1 MSLERKLKVL
11 LEQTIAAT
19 INAATP
25 LLLAALGEVISQRSG
40 VINIGIEGMM
50 LMGALCGMSA
60 SFYTSGI
67 PLFAPWIGILAAG
80 TAGLLTAAIFAFL
93 AIRLRGDQV
102 IIGTAITLF
111 ALGFTQVVY
120 QRLFGRT
127 GSPKSVP
134 YFQELELPIL
144 SQIPLIGQ
152 ALFSHNIIVYLSFV
166 LVPCVYFFLFHTQ
179 PGLRIRACGE
189 HPKAIS
195 TFGSNVVKLRSMC
208 LLFAGFM
215 AGIGG
220 GYLSLADVPLFTPGM
235 TAGRG
240 FTALAIVIFG
250 KWHPVKAFGAA
261 LLFGLGFALDA
272 RFQAS
277 GWGVQYQWFQML
289 PYLLCLIVLTANSG
303 KNGAGKT
310 QAPLSLGKTYYPSA

>member
-1 MSLERKLKVL
+1 ML
-11 LEQTIAAT
+11 LEETLAAT

-50 LMGALCGMSA
+50 LMGALCGMTA

-67 PLFAPWIGILAAG
+67 PLIAPWFGMFAAG
-80 TAGLLTAAIFAFL
+80 FAGLVTAGIFAFL
-93 AIRLRGDQV
+93 AIKLRGDQV

-134 YFQELELPIL
+134 YFQEFELPIL
-144 SQIPLIGQ
+144 SKIPLIGQ
-152 ALFSHNIIVYLSFV
+152 ALFSHNIIVYLSMA

-179 PGLRIRACGE
+179 PGLRVRACGE

-220 GYLSLADVPLFTPGM
+220 GYLSLADVPIFTPGM

-250 KWHPVKAFGAA
+250 KWHPIKVFGAA

-272 RFQAS
+272 LFQAS
-277 GWGVQYQWFQML
+277 GWGIQYQWFLML
-289 PYLLCLIVLTANSG
+289 PYVLCLIVLTASSYKKGG
-303 KNGAGKT
+303 KG
-310 QAPLSLGKTYYPSA
+310 QAPLSLGKPYNPSA